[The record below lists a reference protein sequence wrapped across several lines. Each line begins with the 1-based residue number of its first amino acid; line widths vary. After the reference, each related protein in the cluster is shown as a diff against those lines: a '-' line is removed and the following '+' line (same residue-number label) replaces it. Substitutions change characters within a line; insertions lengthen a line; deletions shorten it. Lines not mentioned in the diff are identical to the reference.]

1 MWWARLAAI
10 ILSWK
15 IMCDGSFVA
24 PDLGWCVAK
33 VRVIERLLLAVSLD
47 CRWIKR
53 TMALEKA
60 SSAFCEKN
68 GGVGR
73 VGCFGNEFASDKGTS
88 LGGSGECRLDGVHLV
103 RCGLDPV
110 VESGA

>member
-1 MWWARLAAI
+1 MD
-10 ILSWK
+10 K
-15 IMCDGSFVA
+15 THNGSGEGVE
-24 PDLGWCVAK
+24 CVLRK
-33 VRVIERLLLAVSLD
+33 S
-47 CRWIKR
+47 
-53 TMALEKA
+53 
-60 SSAFCEKN
+60 

-73 VGCFGNEFASDKGTS
+73 VGCFGDEFASDKGTS